1 MVAGTHALV
10 DDGRMRRAAFTPATP
25 IWTTLLVVLALC
37 LGGCASQPGTVD
49 AAEALLDLPPDG
61 AFYREGQLVLQYS
74 SGPDKVFLTASWP
87 VDGLRPDR
95 HTYHT
100 AVMDLATDPP
110 AAPATLQHD
119 WQSVTLLG
127 YARWQ
132 ALMGALL
139 QRLTPADPAT
149 GTLVTVQGAD
159 FVLHR
164 DGGGLKSTRLEDKPA
179 SLRVGRRVSEEAFAE
194 QANDWLKAQLA
205 PDGGDAG
212 PVLFAVG
219 EDELGGAFVLF
230 DFARRQSVFIAQPP
244 SPLPPGRQLGFSLR
258 LVDALTLRSHVFS
271 ALRHPVTMTHRLFW
285 LTTHTG
291 AVLVPRGVTAAA
303 GAVLVPRGVTAA
315 ARAVPRLAG
324 GEGIDPEAWERQLD
338 ELVGTE
344 RYRGSMQPLIDG
356 EAFFVSL
363 VQAIQ
368 EARDSIDI
376 RLYIFDTDDYALRIA
391 DLLRQ
396 RSHEVRVRVLI
407 DRIGTLT
414 AGQVPKQSPYYSGRQ
429 PPLSIADY
437 LRRDSKV
444 EVRVVNNPWLT
455 SDHTKVI
462 AIDGTRIFL
471 GGMNIGRE
479 YRYEW
484 HDLMVEVKGP
494 IVGRLR
500 KDFDKRWAHTGL
512 GGDLAFFIASL
523 KKEPGAAAADGTDTI
538 DIRPL
543 YTRTGDAQILR
554 AQLAA
559 IRRAKARIYIEQ
571 PYLSDDELIAELIRA
586 RRRGVDVRVVLPT
599 RNDSGF
605 MNSANLLAARAFLAN
620 GIRVYGYPGMTHV
633 KAALYDGWATVGSAN
648 FDKLSLRIKP
658 GNQPCDFGSAL
669 RRSAAARP
677 VRGRLRPFPGMD
689 RSQAGRL
696 ERLYRRVHRR
706 PAVAQPPAASSR
718 WIPHATPKPLVSVIT
733 APSPPLQL
741 WPDRSMCSH
750 GVSPTKRDR
759 KRVARMW
766 SASPSMLHCL
776 TSATVESRLLS

>member
-1 MVAGTHALV
+1 MHALM
-10 DDGRMRRAAFTPATP
+10 DDGRMRRAASTPATP
-25 IWTTLLVVLALC
+25 IWTTLLVVLTLC
-37 LGGCASQPGTVD
+37 LGGCASQPGTVSD
-49 AAEALLDLPPDG
+49 AEALLDLPPDG
-61 AFYREGQLVLQYS
+61 ALYREGQLVLQYS
-74 SGPDKVFLTASWP
+74 SGPDKAFLTASWP
-87 VDGLRPDR
+87 VDDLRPDQ

-110 AAPATLQHD
+110 AAPATLQRD
-119 WQSVTLLG
+119 WQPVTLLG

-132 ALMGALL
+132 GLMGALL
-139 QRLTPADPAT
+139 QRLTPADPAA

-164 DGGGLKSTRLEDKPA
+164 DADGGLKSTRLEDKPA

-194 QANDWLKAQLA
+194 QANDWLKAELA

-230 DFARRQSVFIAQPP
+230 DFANRQSVFIAQPP
-244 SPLPPGRQLGFSLR
+244 SPVPPGRQLGFSLR
-258 LVDALTLRSHVFS
+258 LADALTLRSHVFS

-303 GAVLVPRGVTAA
+303 
-315 ARAVPRLAG
+315 RAVPPLAG
-324 GEGIDPEAWERQLD
+324 GEGMDPEAWERQLD

-344 RYRGSMQPLIDG
+344 QYRGSMQPLIDG

-368 EARDSIDI
+368 KARDSIDI

-391 DLLRQ
+391 DLLRR

-414 AGQVPKQSPYYSGRQ
+414 AGQVPRQSPYYSGKQ

-462 AIDGTRIFL
+462 AIDGTRTFL

-523 KKEPGAAAADGTDTI
+523 KKEPGSAAADAADHI

-648 FDKLSLRIKP
+648 FDKLSLRI
-658 GNQPCDFGSAL
+658 NQETNLATSDPRFVDQL
-669 RRSAAARP
+669 RRDLFETDFARSREWTEARP
-677 VRGRLRPFPGMD
+677 VGWNDYIAEFIAD
-689 RSQAGRL
+689 
-696 ERLYRRVHRR
+696 
-706 PAVAQPPAASSR
+706 
-718 WIPHATPKPLVSVIT
+718 
-733 APSPPLQL
+733 QL
-741 WPDRSMCSH
+741 
-750 GVSPTKRDR
+750 
-759 KRVARMW
+759 
-766 SASPSMLHCL
+766 
-776 TSATVESRLLS
+776 